1 MRLVW
6 SGDSSLFH
14 RAGEDES
21 WSFFARPAGALFIGG
36 GGGGGGG
43 GGLVLLL

>member
-36 GGGGGGG
+36 AGFIALREFFGTR
-43 GGLVLLL
+43 